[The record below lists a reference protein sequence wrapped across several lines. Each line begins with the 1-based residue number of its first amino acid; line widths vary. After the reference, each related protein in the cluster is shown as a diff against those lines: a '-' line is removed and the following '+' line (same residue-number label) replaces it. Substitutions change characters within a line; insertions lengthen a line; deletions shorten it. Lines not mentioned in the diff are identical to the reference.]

1 MRDNLIVLED
11 YLLLKGLTKSFAP
24 LLKELLLA
32 INRKNQIVLN
42 ASLKRNIGRVINVT
56 VGSIDN
62 MITKLVNQ
70 KILIRIDRGLYEVNQ
85 ELNEVD
91 ILDNGII
98 LMTVAYNKKKEI
110 KIEQGG
116 KNNEY

>member
-1 MRDNLIVLED
+1 MKDNLMIIED

-24 LLKELLLA
+24 LLKEILLS
-32 INRKNQIVLN
+32 INRKKQIVLN
-42 ASLKRNIGRVINVT
+42 ASLKRRMGSTIDAT

-70 KILIRIDRGLYEVNQ
+70 KVLIRIDRGLYVINK
-85 ELNEVD
+85 ELNMID

-98 LMTVAYNKKKEI
+98 IMTVAYNKSKEI

-116 KNNEY
+116 KK